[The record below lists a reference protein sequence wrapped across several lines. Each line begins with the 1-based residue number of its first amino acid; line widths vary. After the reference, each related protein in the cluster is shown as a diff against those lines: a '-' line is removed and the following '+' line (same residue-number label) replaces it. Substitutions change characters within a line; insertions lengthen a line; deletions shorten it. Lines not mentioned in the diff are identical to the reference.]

1 MAAAKSSAARQ
12 ASDTAVDTVWPE
24 RPTSP
29 PTTPS
34 TPDTPAREQER
45 LAHLRTKAARAY
57 ASYDPKH
64 WTSHIVTTRG
74 RSGHHVWQP
83 LLWVLLV
90 SIFAAWSAQNE

>member
-1 MAAAKSSAARQ
+1 MAAAKSSADRPAETTD
-12 ASDTAVDTVWPE
+12 SAVDTVWPE
-24 RPTSP
+24 RNSSP

-74 RSGHHVWQP
+74 RSGHHVW
-83 LLWVLLV
+83 
-90 SIFAAWSAQNE
+90 